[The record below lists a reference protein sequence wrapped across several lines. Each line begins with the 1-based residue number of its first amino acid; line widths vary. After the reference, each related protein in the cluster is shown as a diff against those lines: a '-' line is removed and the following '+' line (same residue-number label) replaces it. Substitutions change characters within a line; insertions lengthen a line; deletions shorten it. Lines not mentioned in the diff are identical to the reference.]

1 MDNKKIVSVLD
12 DAIYDIRGGDND
24 QAIYKIQNVQYEL
37 MGVEENFF
45 KIREFLQAQDFG
57 SWDISFDGANYTI
70 MGRFLAAM
78 IDNYYSPRYYI
89 RIFSKNCDYQ
99 SIWENLNTALSRFD
113 EEKKVQSKLNHYS
126 KDKFRRMKKSELE
139 SVLRENAA
147 YVKLRFAGMVSNFET
162 EFCKER

>member
-1 MDNKKIVSVLD
+1 MENKEMVSVLD
-12 DAIYDIRGGDND
+12 DVIYDIRGGDNE

-57 SWDISFDGANYTI
+57 SWDISFDGANYIIT
-70 MGRFLAAM
+70 GRFLAAM
-78 IDNYYSPRYYI
+78 IDNYYSPRYHI

-113 EEKKVQSKLNHYS
+113 EEKEVQSKLNLYNR
-126 KDKFRRMKKSELE
+126 DKFRWIKKSELE
-139 SVLRENAA
+139 SVLCENAA
-147 YVKLRFAGMVSNFET
+147 YAKLRFAGMVSNFET
-162 EFCKER
+162 EFYKER